1 MSKSLEELQREYEK
15 NTVKLEQEKRKLRRL
30 ENRKSY
36 LDSGSRKQRSHRLIT
51 RGAAIESVM
60 PEVKILTEQEFY
72 SLMERIAEW
81 QPVQN
86 MVRLAVENHSGPR
99 IADAV
104 SGQGAA
110 PQDARYMGVRLCI
123 EVRPLFQRDFC
134 RFRLCSV
141 FPLFFRSFAGT
152 LGKILR
158 TFDHDCP
165 EALLAVTAA
174 SAA

>member
-86 MVRLAVENHSGPR
+86 MVRLAVENHSQPHRAPLPPQLTGP
-99 IADAV
+99 
-104 SGQGAA
+104 G
-110 PQDARYMGVRLCI
+110 
-123 EVRPLFQRDFC
+123 
-134 RFRLCSV
+134 SV
-141 FPLFFRSFAGT
+141 FTVITTAST
-152 LGKILR
+152 
-158 TFDHDCP
+158 
-165 EALLAVTAA
+165 VTTPARAA
-174 SAA
+174 

>member
-1 MSKSLEELQREYEK
+1 MTQILSGYNTDTLTVIHTVIFISEQRSENMSKSLEELQREYEK

-86 MVRLAVENHSGPR
+86 MVRLAVENHS
-99 IADAV
+99 
-104 SGQGAA
+104 Q
-110 PQDARYMGVRLCI
+110 PQDGN
-123 EVRPLFQRDFC
+123 
-134 RFRLCSV
+134 
-141 FPLFFRSFAGT
+141 
-152 LGKILR
+152 
-158 TFDHDCP
+158 
-165 EALLAVTAA
+165 
-174 SAA
+174 

>member
-1 MSKSLEELQREYEK
+1 MSKSLEELQREYEE

-51 RGAAIESVM
+51 RGAAMESVM

-86 MVRLAVENHSGPR
+86 MVRLAVENHS
-99 IADAV
+99 
-104 SGQGAA
+104 Q
-110 PQDARYMGVRLCI
+110 PQDGN
-123 EVRPLFQRDFC
+123 
-134 RFRLCSV
+134 
-141 FPLFFRSFAGT
+141 
-152 LGKILR
+152 
-158 TFDHDCP
+158 
-165 EALLAVTAA
+165 
-174 SAA
+174 

>member
-1 MSKSLEELQREYEK
+1 MNTDTLTVIHTVIFISEQRSENMSKSLEELQREYEK

-86 MVRLAVENHSGPR
+86 MVRLAVENHS
-99 IADAV
+99 
-104 SGQGAA
+104 Q
-110 PQDARYMGVRLCI
+110 PQDGN
-123 EVRPLFQRDFC
+123 
-134 RFRLCSV
+134 
-141 FPLFFRSFAGT
+141 
-152 LGKILR
+152 
-158 TFDHDCP
+158 
-165 EALLAVTAA
+165 
-174 SAA
+174 

>member
-1 MSKSLEELQREYEK
+1 MSKSLEELQREYEE

-86 MVRLAVENHSGPR
+86 MVRLAVENHIPITAIYSSSLPFQQR
-99 IADAV
+99 SSSSRTAMHTR
-104 SGQGAA
+104 STKS
-110 PQDARYMGVRLCI
+110 
-123 EVRPLFQRDFC
+123 PLPNDF
-134 RFRLCSV
+134 
-141 FPLFFRSFAGT
+141 
-152 LGKILR
+152 
-158 TFDHDCP
+158 
-165 EALLAVTAA
+165 A
-174 SAA
+174 S

>member
-1 MSKSLEELQREYEK
+1 MSKSLEELQREYEE

-81 QPVQN
+81 QPDALV
-86 MVRLAVENHSGPR
+86 VGVPYHPDGASHENTR
-99 IADAV
+99 RA
-104 SGQGAA
+104 QRF
-110 PQDARYMGVRLCI
+110 ARQLHG
-123 EVRPLFQRDFC
+123 
-134 RFRLCSV
+134 RFRLPGYEVDERYS
-141 FPLFFRSFAGT
+141 T
-152 LGKILR
+152 
-158 TFDHDCP
+158 T
-165 EALLAVTAA
+165 EALAGGARDADAA
-174 SAA
+174 SACIILEQFLRSLP

>member
-51 RGAAIESVM
+51 R
-60 PEVKILTEQEFY
+60 EQEFY

-86 MVRLAVENHSGPR
+86 MVRLAVENHS
-99 IADAV
+99 
-104 SGQGAA
+104 Q
-110 PQDARYMGVRLCI
+110 PQDGN
-123 EVRPLFQRDFC
+123 
-134 RFRLCSV
+134 
-141 FPLFFRSFAGT
+141 
-152 LGKILR
+152 
-158 TFDHDCP
+158 
-165 EALLAVTAA
+165 
-174 SAA
+174 